1 MTTRHQNPR
10 ILVVT
15 PEMTFVRYG
24 MGPASRCISAR
35 AGGLGDICSAQI
47 HALYEHGMD
56 VHLALPNYR
65 NVFKTSGHHMRGID
79 IHGHQCRLPESH
91 IHLAQDRSF
100 YYHPKLFV
108 TTDWRNVRI
117 ALAFQREVI
126 NRIIPEVQPD
136 LIHCYDWMT
145 GLIPAFARRNG
156 IPSLF
161 TMYRMDSPRLLL
173 STIEE
178 RGIDAASFWQHCY
191 YSRMPVDYLETRKS
205 NPLDLLT
212 SGVFA
217 ANQACTLSQ
226 TFLNTMTDEHS
237 HHTAELLKV
246 ELQNK
251 LRAGNLCAV
260 APAPDSS
267 FNPATDRSLMRPYG
281 PDSHYAGKLFNKLQ
295 LQEMLNLPMDS
306 GAPLCFWPTRL
317 DSARSGSQLLAD
329 TLSAILDRYR
339 EQRLQVVFIADGD
352 FQEHMRRLID
362 RLHAADLAAVCDFD
376 AQRYRLAY
384 GGADF
389 VLMPL
394 HLDPCALPCKIGQC
408 YGALPIAFDAGAI
421 HDCVEHLD
429 PTANS
434 GTGFLFKHF
443 DANGFLWA
451 IDQAMAFYR
460 QSRKFRSSQVQRIMA
475 DSLVRFDPGDTVQRT
490 IDLYGRALDRP
501 LVKMKAAPGLSTPSQ
516 IAA

>member
-1 MTTRHQNPR
+1 
-10 ILVVT
+10 
-15 PEMTFVRYG
+15 
-24 MGPASRCISAR
+24 
-35 AGGLGDICSAQI
+35 
-47 HALYEHGMD
+47 
-56 VHLALPNYR
+56 
-65 NVFKTSGHHMRGID
+65 
-79 IHGHQCRLPESH
+79 
-91 IHLAQDRSF
+91 
-100 YYHPKLFV
+100 
-108 TTDWRNVRI
+108 
-117 ALAFQREVI
+117 VI

-145 GLIPAFARRNG
+145 GLIPAMARRNR
-156 IPSLF
+156 IPCLF
-161 TMYRMDSPRLLL
+161 TMYRPDSPKLLL

-191 YSRMPVDYLETRKS
+191 YSRLPVDYLETRKS

-226 TFLNTMTDEHS
+226 TFLNTLTDEHS
-237 HHTAELLKV
+237 KHPAVLLKA

-251 LRAGNLCAV
+251 LRTGNLCAV

-267 FNPATDRSLMRPYG
+267 FNPSTDRSLIRPYG
-281 PDSHYAGKLFNKLQ
+281 PDSHYGGKLVNKLQ
-295 LQEMLNLPMDS
+295 LQETLNLCMES
-306 GAPLCFWPTRL
+306 SAPLCFWPTRL
-317 DSARSGSQLLAD
+317 DGSRSGCRLMAD
-329 TLSAILDRYR
+329 TLPVILDRYR

-352 FQEHMRRLID
+352 FQKHMHQLID
-362 RLHAADLAAVCDFD
+362 RLHASDRAAVSDFD

-394 HLDPCALPCKIGQC
+394 HLDPCALPCKIGQR

-460 QSRKFRSSQVQRIMA
+460 QSCEFRSSQVQRIMA
-475 DSLVRFDPGDTVQRT
+475 DSLVRFDAGDTARHTIALYART
-490 IDLYGRALDRP
+490 LDRS
-501 LVKMKAAPGLSTPSQ
+501 LVDLKAVPGLPAPPQ